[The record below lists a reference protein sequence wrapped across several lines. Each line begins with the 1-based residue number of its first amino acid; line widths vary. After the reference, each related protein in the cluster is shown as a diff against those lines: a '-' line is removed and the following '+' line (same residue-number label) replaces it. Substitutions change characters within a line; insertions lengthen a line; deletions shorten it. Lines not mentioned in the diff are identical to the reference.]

1 MIEGV
6 ERLLRRAHRPMRERS
21 RKEMTLAAY
30 KLQSCERD
38 YRSSA
43 RGSWDS
49 FIDD

>member
-6 ERLLRRAHRPMRERS
+6 ERLLRRARRPMRERS

-30 KLQSCERD
+30 KVQSSERD
-38 YRSSA
+38 YRSRE

-49 FIDD
+49 YIDD